1 MFPSAAG
8 YPDPNLLEPKV
19 DISDFSKKSNALKA
33 PQCLHSIV
41 ICTLNWDRKYL
52 KYEKMTFDHEI
63 GGKSINLY
71 SKLLKDYI
79 PEFIKVPRMSK
90 WEPTIL

>member
-1 MFPSAAG
+1 MFPSAIG

-52 KYEKMTFDHEI
+52 KYEKNDI
-63 GGKSINLY
+63 
-71 SKLLKDYI
+71 
-79 PEFIKVPRMSK
+79 
-90 WEPTIL
+90 